1 MATTTATAARG
12 TASRM
17 TEAAQAFL
25 EALDASQRATALVK
39 FDDPERWNWHYT
51 PPRDHGGITFA
62 AMDAPQQQLAHRLIA
77 TGLSLRGYAKATA
90 IIAIE
95 HVLHASEGGRGAF
108 RRDVSLYHVTI
119 FGTPG
124 SSEPWGWRFQGH
136 HISLNCVIVDGT
148 LVAPLPTFF
157 GSNPA
162 ELGDHRP
169 LAAETDGA
177 RELLASLDAE
187 QRSRAVISPAAP
199 ADMMT
204 ANLRSIV
211 DGEIPPTPWELL
223 GAPRTDAAVQELER
237 RRAGLGLT
245 DAHDAALRYTSAPK
259 GLAASEMS
267 NGQRE
272 HLIALAR
279 TYVER
284 MPDELAAYEW
294 GRIEASGIG
303 GIHFAWAGS
312 DAIGEPHYYR
322 LQGASFLVE
331 FDNTQNDAN
340 HIHSVW
346 RDPTTDFGADLLARH
361 YSESH

>member
-1 MATTTATAARG
+1 MATTTATTTRG

-17 TEAAQAFL
+17 TEAAQVFL
-25 EALDASQRATALVK
+25 AALDASQRATAQVK
-39 FDDPERWNWHYT
+39 FDDQERSNWHYT
-51 PPRDHGGITFA
+51 PPRGHGGITFA
-62 AMDAPQQQLAHRLIA
+62 AMDAPQQLLAHRLLA

-95 HVLHASEGGRGAF
+95 HVLREIEGEQGTF
-108 RRDVSLYHVTI
+108 RRDISLYHVTV

-124 SSEPWGWRFQGH
+124 SSETWGWRFQGH
-136 HISLNCVIVDGT
+136 HISLNCVIVGGS

-162 ELGDHRP
+162 ELGDQRP
-169 LAAETDGA
+169 LAAETDVA

-199 ADMMT
+199 VDIIT
-204 ANLRSIV
+204 ANLRSIG
-211 DGEIPPTPWELL
+211 DGATPPTPWELM

-237 RRAGLGLT
+237 RRARLGLNE
-245 DAHDAALRYTSAPK
+245 AHDVALQYASAPK

-267 NGQRE
+267 DGQRE

-279 TYVER
+279 TYVDR
-284 MPDELAAYEW
+284 MPDELATYEW
-294 GRIEASGIG
+294 ERIEASGIG
-303 GIHFAWAGS
+303 GIHFAWAGA

-331 FDNTQNDAN
+331 YDNTQNDAN

>member
-1 MATTTATAARG
+1 MATTAAT
-12 TASRM
+12 TTVASAM
-17 TEAAQAFL
+17 TEAAQAL
-25 EALDASQRATALVK
+25 LDALDASQRATAQRQV
-39 FDDPERWNWHYT
+39 DDRERSNWHYT
-51 PPRDHGGITFA
+51 PPREHGGITFA
-62 AMDAPQQQLAHRLIA
+62 AMDAPQRLLAHRLIA

-95 HVLHASEGGRGAF
+95 HVLRELEGERASF
-108 RRDVSLYHVTI
+108 RRDSSLYHVTI

-124 SSEPWGWRFQGH
+124 GNEPWGWRFQGH

-162 ELGDHRP
+162 QLGDQRP
-169 LAAETDGA
+169 LAAETDLA
-177 RELLASLDAE
+177 RELLASLDVE
-187 QRSRAVISPAAP
+187 QRARAVIAAAAP
-199 ADMMT
+199 VDMMT
-204 ANLRSIV
+204 ANLRSIG
-211 DGEIPPTPWELL
+211 DGDTPPTPWELM
-223 GAPRTDAAVQELER
+223 GAPRTDAAVQELAR
-237 RRAGLGLT
+237 RRARLGLDET
-245 DAHDAALRYTSAPK
+245 HDSALRYTQAPR
-259 GLAASEMS
+259 GIAASELS
-267 NGQRE
+267 DGQRE
-272 HLIALAR
+272 HLVALAR
-279 TYVER
+279 TYVDR

-331 FDNTQNDAN
+331 YDNTQNDAN

-346 RDPTTDFGADLLARH
+346 RDATSDFGADLLARH
-361 YSESH
+361 YAEAH